1 MSVLV
6 IFTKLIWL
14 LIMLSRIACLVDLS
28 LALNR
33 HRTDHSL
40 ECTACTDGHLL
51 GVLSVQTCSPER

>member
-28 LALNR
+28 LALPQAQNR
-33 HRTDHSL
+33 PL
-40 ECTACTDGHLL
+40 A
-51 GVLSVQTCSPER
+51 